1 MAAGTFLE
9 VRSQVGMDHKAL
21 SANAEPWAASI
32 QRRKTSVPRAALI
45 LTAASLLCL
54 LLSNFSGV
62 SWRNLLTDIDRISH
76 AKANESAFDW
86 NDIKPATDLQ
96 YHACYG
102 NLQCARLDVPMDY
115 NAAEDSSARVALA
128 IVRRPAKVP
137 VSSPSYGGA
146 ILINPGGPGGSGVAQ
161 MLYHG
166 SQLRTIV
173 DSDTP
178 VDEASESDKFFD
190 IIGFDP
196 RGINHSRPLLT
207 CFPDTFARS
216 TWALQAGAEGL
227 LGSSETSLRTAWRR
241 ATALS
246 TGCSSRLNNDDNGT
260 NFLEHVNT
268 TPAAA
273 DMVSI
278 IEAHGQWRE
287 KEGQKAQAVADCTQG
302 HEIAQRT
309 KWQKGK
315 EKLQYWGFS
324 YGTVIGSTFAA
335 IYPERVSRIV
345 LDGVVDAQD
354 YFNGPWLTNLED
366 SDQIL
371 HKITEYCSD
380 AGPESCP
387 IWRPGGPDAIL
398 AALDKLLQ
406 DIWDDPLAVVGDK
419 SHGPEIITWTDVKMV
434 LKDALYQPM
443 HLGPI
448 MAKLVADLTNGT
460 GRVFADAKQ
469 AARHPACRSASC
481 EAAGPF
487 SDACV
492 LPDWNELEATSAI
505 LCTDAEGIG
514 SLTEDEF
521 REYWTTLRNQSSTMA
536 DYWAQIRLGC
546 AGWQARAKWRYT
558 NPKNDTLTMTTETG
572 HPILWVSNTLDT
584 VTPLANAQRMS
595 ARFAGSVVLQQDCEG
610 HCSFAAPSVCTAKS
624 VRRYFQTGVLPEQ
637 GTLCQADEKPFQ
649 PAVAQ
654 AQREGMSEMD
664 AELLEALTEMTRVHV
679 PVPHVLGMSRIL

>member
-1 MAAGTFLE
+1 
-9 VRSQVGMDHKAL
+9 MDYKSL
-21 SANAEPWAASI
+21 NANAEPYAASTKG
-32 QRRKTSVPRAALI
+32 RKSSIPRAALI
-45 LTAASLLCL
+45 LAATSFVI
-54 LLSNFSGV
+54 LLSNFNSP
-62 SWRNLLTDIDRISH
+62 SWRNWLTGVDQPSH
-76 AKANESAFDW
+76 KSNNDSAFDW
-86 NDIKPATDLQ
+86 NDIKPATELQ

-102 NLQCARLDVPMDY
+102 DLQCARLDVPMDY
-115 NAAEDSSARVALA
+115 SAAGDSSPRVALA

-137 VSSPSYGGA
+137 VTSPNYGGA
-146 ILINPGGPGGSGVAQ
+146 ILTNPGGPGGSGVAQ

-166 SQLRTIV
+166 RQIRLIV

-178 VDEASESDKFFD
+178 VDEASESDKYFD

-196 RGINHSRPLLT
+196 RGVNHSRPLLT
-207 CFPDTFARS
+207 CFPDNFARS
-216 TWALQAGAEGL
+216 TWTIQAGAEGL

-268 TPAAA
+268 TPVAA

-287 KEGQKAQAVADCTQG
+287 KEGKKAQV
-302 HEIAQRT
+302 IAESTEAHKIARRT

-315 EKLQYWGFS
+315 EPLQYWGFS
-324 YGTVIGSTFAA
+324 YGTVVGSTFATM
-335 IYPERVSRIV
+335 YPERVSRVV

-354 YFNGPWLTNLED
+354 YFNGPWLSNLED
-366 SDQIL
+366 ADKIL
-371 HKITEYCSD
+371 HKLVAYCSD

-398 AALDKLLQ
+398 AALDKLLS

-434 LKDALYQPM
+434 LKDALYQPL

-448 MAKLVADLTNGT
+448 MAKLVSDLTNGT
-460 GRVFADAKQ
+460 GRAFADAKQ

-514 SLTEDEF
+514 SLTEAEF
-521 REYWTTLRNQSSTMA
+521 REYWTTLRNRSSSMG

-558 NPKNDTLTMTTETG
+558 NPKNDTMTTMETS

-584 VTPLANAQRMS
+584 VTPLANAKRMS

-624 VRRYFQTGVLPEQ
+624 VRRYFQTGMLPEV
-637 GTLCQADEKPFQ
+637 GTLCKADEKPFQ
-649 PAVAQ
+649 PTLAGAQ
-654 AQREGMSEMD
+654 QGELSARDG
-664 AELLEALTEMTRVHV
+664 ELLEALREMARVRV
-679 PVPHVLGMSRIL
+679 PVPHTLGMSRLL